1 MKLEKVKYV
10 LMAQDM
16 DRAVAFYVGT
26 FGLKEGF
33 VSPWWSELLFG
44 DAIVALHGGGE
55 GEQTATS
62 LSFQVDDA
70 AAACGVIEAAGG
82 RILEPPVQRE
92 GEPIKLGRFSDPE
105 GNLVMLTQYVGE

>member
-16 DRAVAFYVGT
+16 ERAVAFYVGT

-55 GEQTATS
+55 GEQS
-62 LSFQVDDA
+62 LTNLSLQVDDA
-70 AAACGVIEAAGG
+70 VAACAIIESAGG
-82 RILEPPVQRE
+82 TIVEPPVQRE
-92 GEPIKLGRFSDPE
+92 GEPIKLGRFADPE
-105 GNLVMLTQYVGE
+105 GNLVMLTQYVG